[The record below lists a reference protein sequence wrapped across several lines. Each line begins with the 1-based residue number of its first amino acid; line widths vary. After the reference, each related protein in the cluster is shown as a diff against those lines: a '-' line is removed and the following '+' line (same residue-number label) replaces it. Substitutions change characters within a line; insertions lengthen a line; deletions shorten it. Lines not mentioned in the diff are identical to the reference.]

1 MVRCLDIL
9 MNEWDCGS
17 PVCNPRYTVS
27 PSHFCV
33 KQPQAG
39 EGLCTDYTHKFCYF
53 AASLFLPSHFFCIP
67 SIFPVMSG
75 NSADSYSEGES
86 EGEQV
91 KEKPEVPTT
100 VAPAPNPTPTL
111 LYVRKGKNNGRVGR
125 PKKLKNTQPPPLPP
139 PPPPANRRRGSGQPK
154 SGLFGI

>member
-1 MVRCLDIL
+1 MSGPVGLLSVIQDIPYHHPISVSNNHRL
-9 MNEWDCGS
+9 EKDC
-17 PVCNPRYTVS
+17 VQIILTN
-27 PSHFCV
+27 
-33 KQPQAG
+33 
-39 EGLCTDYTHKFCYF
+39 F
-53 AASLFLPSHFFCIP
+53 AISLLPFSYPLISKNFSIP
-67 SIFPVMSG
+67 SLFPVMSG

-154 SGLFGI
+154 SGLFGISLRG

>member
-1 MVRCLDIL
+1 MGLWVSFLKSKIYHIIHPISVSNMEKDCDQIIL
-9 MNEWDCGS
+9 TN
-17 PVCNPRYTVS
+17 
-27 PSHFCV
+27 
-33 KQPQAG
+33 
-39 EGLCTDYTHKFCYF
+39 F
-53 AASLFLPSHFFCIP
+53 ALSFLSFSCPLSNNHSIP
-67 SIFPVMSG
+67 SLFPVMSG

-100 VAPAPNPTPTL
+100 VVPAPNPTPTL

-125 PKKLKNTQPPPLPP
+125 PKKLKNTQPPLPPP

-154 SGLFGI
+154 SGLFGFPVRG